1 MIIRM
6 LNDVLCGR
14 DDFRLPRGGE
24 IDRLAPILFRF
35 NGVEYQGYR
44 GDTLASALL
53 ANGVRLVGRSFKH
66 HRPRGVLTAGSEE
79 PNALVELR
87 RGARREPNSRAT
99 TRAFSRLGS
108 QQPKLLA
115 PCRDRPVVG
124 QPNRRAVVR
133 RGLLL
138 QDLYG
143 RRSVDLDVLRALD
156 SPRRWP
162 GAGVDG
168 G

>member
-53 ANGVRLVGRSFKH
+53 ANGVRLVGRSFKY

-99 TRAFSRLGS
+99 TIELFPGLEANS
-108 QQPKLLA
+108 QNCWPHVGIDLL
-115 PCRDRPVVG
+115 
-124 QPNRRAVVR
+124 
-133 RGLLL
+133 
-138 QDLYG
+138 
-143 RRSVDLDVLRALD
+143 SVNQIAGPLFAAGFYYKTFM
-156 SPRRWP
+156 
-162 GAGVDG
+162 GAGLSTWMFCER
-168 G
+168 